1 LKWDFGWVGL
11 GGFRMTT
18 YFRTSI
24 LCMILWS
31 AAAAPSQADTGT
43 LRVIFGKGGLITAAG
58 TGRGILTFHGKQYPF
73 EASGAGFGATL
84 GVSASEFGGRAF
96 NLRTPSDLA
105 GSYTGLGV
113 GAALGAG
120 AGWVRLRNEKGVVAV
135 LRGPKIGVE
144 VYANW
149 GWVRIEMK

>member
-1 LKWDFGWVGL
+1 
-11 GGFRMTT
+11 MTT
-18 YFRTSI
+18 YVRTSI
-24 LCMILWS
+24 LCTIVTLVLWS

-58 TGRGILTFHGKQYPF
+58 AGRGVLTFHSKQYPF
-73 EASGAGFGATL
+73 EASGATVGATL
-84 GVSASEFGGRAF
+84 GVSTSEFGGRAF

-120 AGWVRLRNEKGVVAV
+120 AGWVRLRNENGVVLV

-144 VYANW
+144 AYANW
-149 GWVRIEMK
+149 GWVRIDMK

>member
-1 LKWDFGWVGL
+1 
-11 GGFRMTT
+11 MTI
-18 YFRTSI
+18 YVRPSI
-24 LCMILWS
+24 LCTIVTLVLWS

-58 TGRGILTFHGKQYPF
+58 TGRGILTFHGKEYPF
-73 EASGAGFGATL
+73 EASGASFGTTL
-84 GVSASEFGGRAF
+84 GVSASEFGGRAS

-113 GAALGAG
+113 GASLGAG
-120 AGWVRLRNEKGVVAV
+120 VGWARLRNEKGVVLV

-149 GWVRIEMK
+149 GWVRIDMK